1 MAIKMV
7 RQPSETP
14 NINNIDDFIPFRYAY
29 GNQDGYV
36 IGKGTEFDKEIIG
49 NTFRIKSGRAVIQ
62 GVEIE
67 IDANGYDVII
77 DPIQEKRYYLIYF
90 EVDLSTMSVSIKT
103 MYDNNGYPVDLGQN
117 DDLTENSSGIA
128 KLLIYAIETYNGVV
142 EASHKQI
149 KAIDYTGKA
158 LVGYDSSKG
167 TVEERLTALGF
178 REGSVILG
186 ENITATQNVLKR
198 QGNYV
203 LGHLIL
209 DVSKLSDDGDYA
221 TPSQT
226 VFTLPDNFKIIDNYR
241 DNLQLFEI
249 PFEEGYAW
257 MSDRFAGKFYQK
269 SQTGEDANK
278 FKLSWVLKDAS
289 AGDTHLEIM
298 FGYEAIPLKTKRG

>member
-36 IGKGTEFDKEIIG
+36 IGKGTEFAKEIIG

-90 EVDLSTMSVSIKT
+90 EVDLYTMSVSIKT
-103 MYDNNGYPVDLGQN
+103 MYDNSGYPADLGQN

-142 EASHKQI
+142 ETSHKQI

-167 TVEERLTALGF
+167 TIEQRLTNLGF
-178 REGSVILG
+178 KQGSVILG
-186 ENITATQNVLKR
+186 NNITATQNVLTR

-209 DVSKLSDDGDYA
+209 NVGKLTGGA
-221 TPSQT
+221 IA
-226 VFTLPDNFKIIDNYR
+226 FTLPDDFVIKSSDTAFI
-241 DNLQLFEI
+241 I
-249 PFEEGYAW
+249 PFAEGNNIEGTRYAGTFTQNY
-257 MSDRFAGKFYQK
+257 SNGKFTNSFYI
-269 SQTGEDANK
+269 GW
-278 FKLSWVLKDAS
+278 FIKDSNAD
-289 AGDTHLEIM
+289 DTHLEIK
-298 FGYEAIPLKTKRG
+298 FGYEAEPLK